1 MAKKVPLSA
10 INLRGIT
17 DGANLSANLA
27 NEYITIDVDK
37 IDPNPY
43 QPRVD
48 IGDVS
53 ELLGSILKHGLKEPI
68 GVSPGTNGRYIQR
81 FGHRRLEAHKVGN
94 LKKIKAILVEAD
106 NKTLFDD
113 AMIENFH
120 RLDVSPFEYATK
132 FQEAIDE
139 GLYKDQN
146 EIAESLNMS
155 KSKMSKIMSVLKLD
169 EEVKAS
175 LKEDG
180 SSMGYTTLN
189 ELAKAPKTQQK
200 ELYHQLKERTLG
212 REGIKKVIKG
222 NFPAPGTQKNVSM
235 LTIKRDAVGKLV
247 LSNGLDFPLY
257 EEFKKMI
264 DKYNTQGVNDANR

>member
-10 INLRGIT
+10 LNLRGIT

-53 ELLGSILKHGLKEPI
+53 ELLGSILKHGLKQPI
-68 GVSPGTNGRYIQR
+68 GVSPGPNGRYIQR
-81 FGHRRLEAHKVGN
+81 FGHRRLEAHKVGG
-94 LKKIKAILVEAD
+94 LKKIKAILVNAD

-113 AMIENFH
+113 VMLENFH
-120 RLDVSPFEYATK
+120 RLDVSPFAYAKK
-132 FQEAIDE
+132 FQEVIDE
-139 GLYKDQN
+139 GLYKNQN
-146 EIAESLNMS
+146 DIAEALNMS

-175 LKEDG
+175 LEEEG
-180 SSMGYTTLN
+180 STLGYTTLS

-200 ELYHQLKERTLG
+200 ELYTQLKGNTLK
-212 REGIKKVIKG
+212 RDDIK
-222 NFPAPGTQKNVSM
+222 TSQKNVKT
-235 LTIKRDAVGKLV
+235 LTIKYENEKFI

-264 DKYNTQGVNDANR
+264 DKYNIQGVNDANR